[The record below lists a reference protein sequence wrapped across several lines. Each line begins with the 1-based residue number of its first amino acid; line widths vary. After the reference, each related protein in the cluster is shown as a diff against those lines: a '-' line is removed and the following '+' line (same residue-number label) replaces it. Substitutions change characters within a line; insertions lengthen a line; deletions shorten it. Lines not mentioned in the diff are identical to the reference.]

1 MPAAIRILLAV
12 TLAAC
17 ATGGSASDEPK
28 HDASPGGDAPRTDAP
43 TNPPVD
49 APPSIDAPPTPVDAP
64 PGSLFCSD
72 NAMCTAPGECCFTAG
87 QSMGFCTP
95 GDIVFGVCFPN

>member
-28 HDASPGGDAPRTDAP
+28 HDASPGADAPRTDAP

-49 APPSIDAPPTPVDAP
+49 APLSIDAPIPVDAP
-64 PGSLFCSD
+64 PGSFFCSD
-72 NAMCTAPGECCFTAG
+72 SAMCIEPGECCFTAG
-87 QSMGFCTP
+87 QPMGFCAP